1 MALRSKHIR
10 LHQVGYLLMRYLDFD
25 TDGLEDDILL
35 AVLLLCVHEVK

>member
-1 MALRSKHIR
+1 MA
-10 LHQVGYLLMRYLDFD
+10 LHQVGYSLIRYMSFD